1 MVLENRV
8 DKIRRKP
15 RVVVAMSGGVDS
27 SVAAALLCKAGC
39 DVVGISMKL
48 WSKEFCGRERAKSCC
63 STKDLA
69 DARFVA
75 GQLGIPFYALDFSNE
90 FKKEVMDYF
99 CEEYVNGRTP
109 NPCIA
114 CNNKIKFGWLL
125 KKARQLKADY
135 IATGHYANVGYDR
148 RIKRHILSQGR
159 DKSKDQ
165 SYFLFGL
172 TQRQLGCALFPLGKY
187 LKSEVRDICKRLG
200 LKVAQKQESQEIC
213 FIWDSDYPK
222 FLKERYSISPTPGD
236 IITKD
241 GRVLGRHRGVI
252 FFTIGQ
258 RKGLGLGGKKE
269 PLYVLEIDVKNNR
282 LIVGPKEEL
291 RKKTL
296 LAGGISWIRYS
307 NTGAH
312 CPKSPIKIKARIRY
326 NHPLSGAVVHPAP
339 DGKARVVF
347 DKPQSAIA
355 PGQAVVFYK
364 GEEVLGGGWIREA

>member
-1 MVLENRV
+1 MVLKNCA
-8 DKIRRKP
+8 DKARRKP
-15 RVVVAMSGGVDS
+15 RVIVAMSGGVDS
-27 SVAAALLCKAGC
+27 SAAAALLCKAGC

-48 WSKEFCGRERAKSCC
+48 WPKEFCGRERAKSCC
-63 STKDLA
+63 STRDLA

-75 GQLGIPFYALDFSNE
+75 GQLGIPFYALDFSGE

-114 CNNKIKFGWLL
+114 CNNKIKFGWLM
-125 KKARQLKADY
+125 KKARQLNADY

-148 RIKRHILSQGR
+148 KIGRHILSQGR

-172 TQRQLGCALFPLGKY
+172 TQKQLGGALFPLGKY
-187 LKSEVRDICKRLG
+187 LKSEVRVICKKMG

-213 FIWDSDYPK
+213 FVWDRDYPK
-222 FLKERYSISPTPGD
+222 FLKENYRIKPSPGD
-236 IITKD
+236 IVSKD
-241 GRVLGRHRGVI
+241 GRVLGRHQGVI
-252 FFTIGQ
+252 FFTVGQ

-282 LIVGPKEEL
+282 LIVGQKEEL
-291 RKKTL
+291 KKRVL
-296 LAGGISWIRYS
+296 FADGVIWARYP
-307 NTGAH
+307 NTGPRH
-312 CPKSPIKIKARIRY
+312 PSRPIKIKAKIRY
-326 NHPLSGAVVHPAP
+326 NHPLSGAVVHPVP
-339 DGKARVVF
+339 GGRTRVIF
-347 DKPQSAIA
+347 DKPQSAIT

-364 GEEVLGGGWIREA
+364 GEEVFGGGWIREA